1 MAGGWEE
8 FAVIYSAITMQLYS
22 VFLYL
27 TELYLTTVY
36 YGIRLNNYILI
47 LKSYFI
53 SHYTLLS

>member
-8 FAVIYSAITMQLYS
+8 FAVIYSAITVQLYS

-36 YGIRLNNYILI
+36 YGIPLNMLTI
-47 LKSYFI
+47 F
-53 SHYTLLS
+53 